1 MSHTGW
7 GTGQKRDQ
15 SKIFSIT
22 ENYEKEYLFSKH
34 LEPMQFKTS
43 LASWI
48 QCLTWKPL
56 RIQNSS
62 FLVNVVTSVPELS
75 LELKKEEIGN
85 LISNF
90 KVFSQGNG
98 AHPLLNN
105 NTFDFF
111 HVLLWFSLSSQYHE
125 LKVYL
130 ISPHSKMANMHSE
143 RNCWWQTSNLSV

>member
-111 HVLLWFSLSSQYHE
+111 HVLLGFSPPSQYHK
-125 LKVYL
+125 LKVCL
-130 ISPHSKMANMHSE
+130 ISPPCKIANMHSE
-143 RNCWWQTSNLSV
+143 RNCWWQMSV